1 MKKKTL
7 KEVVKEQLYWSDTEN
22 SPFHWDQGTGNPYD
36 LINNFNDFA
45 PDLHFGGDHFSPY
58 MESTDGHELP
68 MCLFYQGTFGSGGLT
83 GAIQNLQLYKNICNG
98 IGNSPGQM
106 ADSIGQTIACCEE
119 LNTAYG
125 GIDITNLDSVAAGDA
140 VQGTGGFTNMSA
152 ADYISPEQEFSDPVS
167 TGMPTFTPQEPI
179 EPVEPVDIKAH
190 ADNLEEAIEYFSKM
204 KQLPK
209 EEFLKL
215 FMVTKIK

>member
-1 MKKKTL
+1 
-7 KEVVKEQLYWSDTEN
+7 
-22 SPFHWDQGTGNPYD
+22 
-36 LINNFNDFA
+36 
-45 PDLHFGGDHFSPY
+45 
-58 MESTDGHELP
+58 
-68 MCLFYQGTFGSGGLT
+68 
-83 GAIQNLQLYKNICNG
+83 
-98 IGNSPGQM
+98 M

-179 EPVEPVDIKAH
+179 EPVEPVDITP
-190 ADNLEEAIEYFSKM
+190 LEKTPDLWWGSLDIVE
-204 KQLPK
+204 KQQIMDMMTD
-209 EEFLKL
+209 L
-215 FMVTKIK
+215 FFDGKKIKPIQ